1 MNRRD
6 FLRLSGTLPF
16 INPLTANAKTHSAAS
31 TATNTNAKI
40 LILVELSGG
49 NDGLNTLI
57 PHSDPNYYRLRPNL
71 AIPQNQ
77 VLALQQDMGLHPALK
92 PLLPYW
98 DAGQLAWM
106 QGVGY
111 PNASRSHF
119 RSINVWETARASGKK
134 SAIGWLDKAAMVSQ
148 KPVDGI
154 ILDDS
159 IGPLSNQ
166 YLKTLSIESPE
177 RFIQQVRGIQTRQ
190 KSTQNPALAY
200 VLQQQQLLNTA
211 ATNIAEHLQHAPNLP
226 LRFPQHDFAQQ
237 MYHTARLIASGVDV
251 PIYKVGLTGFD
262 THAKQ
267 VPQHSSLLSQLATG
281 LAHFSKTMQQLGLW
295 DQILIMSYSEFGRR
309 VAENGAAG
317 TDHGAASNQFILGG
331 QVKGGIYGKNPQ
343 LEDLD
348 QGDLK
353 YSTDFRRIYH
363 TVSSRWLHHPIKE
376 LAVFRRLD
384 FL

>member
-6 FLRLSGTLPF
+6 FLRFSGILPF
-16 INPLTANAKTHSAAS
+16 IDPLTANAKTHS
-31 TATNTNAKI
+31 TATNSNAKI

-57 PHSDPNYYRLRPNL
+57 PHNDPHYYRLRPNL

-77 VLALQQDMGLHPALK
+77 VLSLQQNMGLHPALK

-98 DAGQLAWM
+98 NTGQLAWV

-119 RSINVWETARASGKK
+119 RSINVWETARSSGKK

-177 RFIQQVRGIQTRQ
+177 RFIQQVRGIQTLQ

-200 VLQQQQLLNTA
+200 VLQQQQLLNTSA
-211 ATNIAEHLQHAPNLP
+211 SNIAERLQKTPNLP
-226 LRFPQHDFAQQ
+226 SRFPQHDFAQQ
-237 MYHTARLIASGVDV
+237 MYHAARLIASGVDV

-267 VPQHSSLLSQLATG
+267 IPQHSSLLSQLATG
-281 LAHFSKTMQQLGLW
+281 LAHFAKTMQQLGLW

-309 VAENGAAG
+309 VAENGASG
-317 TDHGAASNQFILGG
+317 TDHGAASSQFILGG
-331 QVKGGIYGKNPQ
+331 QVNGGIYGKNPQ

-363 TVSSRWLHHPIKE
+363 TVSSQWLRRPIKE
-376 LAVFRRLD
+376 LAGFRRLD

>member
-6 FLRLSGTLPF
+6 FLRFSGMLPF
-16 INPLTANAKTHSAAS
+16 TSPLIAKHRSPS
-31 TATNTNAKI
+31 SNSKI

-57 PHSDPNYYRLRPNL
+57 PYRDPHYYRLRPNL
-71 AIPQNQ
+71 AISQKQ
-77 VLALQQDMGLHPALK
+77 VLSLQEGMGLHPALK

-98 DAGQLAWM
+98 DAGQLAWV

-119 RSINVWETARASGKK
+119 RSINIWETARSTGKK
-134 SAIGWLDKAAMVSQ
+134 SAIGWLDKPIMASK

-154 ILDDS
+154 ILDNS

-166 YLKTLSIESPE
+166 YIKTLSIESPE
-177 RFIQQVRGIQTRQ
+177 RFIQQVKGIQTRQ
-190 KSTQNPALAY
+190 KNTHNPALAH
-200 VLQQQQLLNTA
+200 VLQQQQLLNSA
-211 ATNIAEHLQHAPNLP
+211 ATNIADHLQHAADLNLH
-226 LRFPQHDFAQQ
+226 FPKHDFAQQ
-237 MYHTARLIASGVDV
+237 MYHAARLIASGVDV
-251 PIYKVGLTGFD
+251 PIYKVGLAGFD

-267 VPQHSSLLSQLATG
+267 AQQHSSLLSQLSTG
-281 LAHFSKTMQQLGLW
+281 LAYFAKTMQQLGLW
-295 DQILIMSYSEFGRR
+295 EQVLIMSYSEFGRR

-317 TDHGAASNQFILGG
+317 TDHGAASTQFVLGG
-331 QVKGGIYGKNPQ
+331 KVQGGLYGKTPL

-353 YSTDFRRIYH
+353 YNTDFRSIYH
-363 TVSSRWLHHPIKE
+363 TVSSQWLQHPIKE
-376 LAVFRRLD
+376 LAAFKRLN
-384 FL
+384 FLS